1 VSRLRR
7 HRLRLAVGALLAL
20 VLLCVFFR
28 GLAWH
33 ELADAFRLA
42 DAKWLTAVALVTVLV
57 YAIRAWRWGYLLA
70 PLARVPF
77 ADLFS
82 TTMVGFASGLAIPRA
97 GEVLRPYLIG
107 QRHAVRT
114 SAAFASIILERL
126 LDLATVLG
134 LIACYFFVLP
144 APATQTTGELLSA
157 LKLAGKLMA
166 LATASLLVLLWAFH
180 AYSERALATVE
191 RLLVWLPARI
201 SHWIGSTLR
210 SFSQGLA
217 VLHAPTT
224 HLLALLGQ
232 SLLLW
237 LGIALSLYCSY
248 HAFGIGLPFH
258 ASFLLIGFL
267 TVGVSIPT
275 PGMVGGFHAFY
286 RLALTSVFG
295 VKAGVAA
302 AAGIAA
308 HALTNL
314 PVLILGLV
322 FLGREGLTF
331 GAVTRMTETSESVA
345 QTDAGPAEE
354 KKEGEP

>member
-1 VSRLRR
+1 MSGLKGQRR
-7 HRLRLAVGALLAL
+7 RLALGFVLAVALLWF
-20 VLLCVFFR
+20 FFR
-28 GLAWH
+28 GLDWG
-33 ELADAFRLA
+33 ELAEAFRSA
-42 DAKWLTAVALVTVLV
+42 DAAWLAAIVLVTVVV
-57 YAIRAWRWGYLLA
+57 YLIRAWRWGYLLA
-70 PLARVPF
+70 PLARVPLS
-77 ADLFS
+77 DLFS
-82 TTMVGFASGLAIPRA
+82 TTMVGFAAGLALPRA

-107 QRHAVRT
+107 RRHSVRT

-126 LDLATVLG
+126 LDLATVLA
-134 LIACYFFVLP
+134 LIAVYFFVLP
-144 APATQTTGELLSA
+144 APAAQATGELLGA

-166 LATASLLVLLWAFH
+166 LATAALIALLWFFH
-180 AYSERALATVE
+180 VYSERALGIVE
-191 RLLVWLPARI
+191 RLLRWLPARL
-201 SHWIGSTLR
+201 SAWIGSTLR

-217 VLHAPTT
+217 VLRAPGS

-237 LGIALSLYCSY
+237 LAIAFSLYCSY
-248 HAFGIGLPFH
+248 RAFGIALPFH

-286 RLALTSVFG
+286 RLAMTSVFG
-295 VKAGVAA
+295 VNPSVAA

-314 PVLILGLV
+314 PVLILGLI

-331 GAVTRMTETSESVA
+331 GAVTHMTNASES
-345 QTDAGPAEE
+345 AEQAAAAPDDE
-354 KKEGEP
+354 KKEA